1 MKKFRPFSL
10 LKEYRRIIV
19 PAFAVIIP
27 CTIFLIVLITASIN
41 SNSVVIGKRYR
52 NDLNPKITNDD
63 ISTVY
68 SQITSI
74 SGVDSAEV
82 NLKTSQLRILID
94 ANDSITTEDADRIA
108 KEAYNRVNTVLSIV
122 TYFTRNNQGEKMYD
136 LEITVY
142 NDISKNDGLII
153 YSLVK
158 NSKMDEYQTSI
169 SSEAKDEDLVK
180 SILLKEEEK
189 NSVTSS
195 PETTPQFTEELED
208 EDSIQSE

>member
-1 MKKFRPFSL
+1 MKIFRPFSL

-27 CTIFLIVLITASIN
+27 CAIFLIVLITASIN

-142 NDISKNDGLII
+142 NDISINDGLII

-169 SSEAKDEDLVK
+169 SSEAKDEDLVN

-189 NSVTSS
+189 NSATSS

>member
-1 MKKFRPFSL
+1 MKKFKPFSIL
-10 LKEYRRIIV
+10 REYRRIIV
-19 PAFAVIIP
+19 PAIAVIIP
-27 CTIFLIVLITASIN
+27 CAVFLIVLITASIN
-41 SNSVVIGKRYR
+41 SNTVVTGKRYR

-63 ISTVY
+63 ISTLY

-74 SGVDSAEV
+74 SGVEGAEV

-94 ANDSITTEDADRIA
+94 ANDSINAEDADRIA
-108 KEAYNRVNTVLSIV
+108 QEAYNCVNSTISIV

-136 LEITVY
+136 LEITIY
-142 NDISKNDGLII
+142 NNLSKNDDLLI

-158 NSKMDEYQTSI
+158 NSKMDKYQTSI

-189 NSVTSS
+189 NTSSSS
-195 PETTPQFTEELED
+195 PETTPQFTVELED
-208 EDSIQSE
+208 EDNLQAE